1 MKGFGMNKLNL
12 VALAVVACS
21 TGMALQANA
30 EDAVK
35 EQQKFEQSQ
44 EKAPDNTSKN
54 KRDDK
59 TGKPTAQNQ
68 SNRKKDV
75 EITTELRKSI
85 METKGL
91 SVNAQNVKIITRK
104 GVVTL
109 RGPVDN
115 ESEKNTIDD
124 IVKNCGSVASFTN
137 QLEVKGKNSN
147 N

>member
-1 MKGFGMNKLNL
+1 MKKITLMAIAAIAAGTFAGQ
-12 VALAVVACS
+12 AVF
-21 TGMALQANA
+21 A

-35 EQQKFEQSQ
+35 EQSSFEKSQ

-59 TGKPTAQNQ
+59 SGKPTAQNQ

-109 RGPVDN
+109 RGPVDS